1 MGTSAVFGTAVFGQA
16 VFGDNGGA
24 IAYCQID
31 PYLTGSDFITAAE
44 TVSDANFLQALPFR
58 EAGTRRQK
66 LLLIQSG

>member
-16 VFGDNGGA
+16 VFGISMRQNTPYVSLADYVSA
-24 IAYCQID
+24 VESVDDSAYMA
-31 PYLTGSDFITAAE
+31 T
-44 TVSDANFLQALPFR
+44 LPFR